1 MDKTSRQKINEKTL
15 DLDYTLNQ
23 MDLTDKYLEKQ
34 QNIHSSQVQI
44 EHLGT
49 SAYDLL
55 NRLFD
60 RMPNKS

>member
-15 DLDYTLNQ
+15 DLDYILNQ

-34 QNIHSSQVQI
+34 QNIHSSQEQI

-55 NRLFD
+55 NRSFD
-60 RMPNKS
+60 RMQNKS